1 MTIFI
6 CRAPI
11 RFDFTEQKRSTST
24 QCDWTTSIKSST
36 MSAGLSVAMLRGII
50 HVPVTPFTD
59 ENEIDLQT
67 YGRAVEFLLRHDA
80 SSICVNLHLAES
92 LNLALDERKRLAE
105 AAVEAVSG
113 RVPVIVHVSTPG
125 TDQAIELARHAKR
138 TGADCV
144 MAIAP
149 YYWKPSQDALYAH
162 FSAIASATDLPF
174 IAYNSPTIMD
184 GIGIEPATLLKLLD
198 RFPNFIGLKEASH
211 NWEKYLELGRA
222 ARAVRP
228 DFGLFVGTE
237 WIIPSL
243 TLGGTACMSIFGGIA
258 PRFVKSLFD
267 ATENGNLKAALEL
280 QYKFSELYQ
289 IAKLEYPAPTKAMW
303 EIMGRPVG
311 SPRLPNRPV
320 SQARKKEI
328 TAALQR
334 LGLYDTEPHG
344 W

>member
-1 MTIFI
+1 MT
-6 CRAPI
+6 
-11 RFDFTEQKRSTST
+11 S
-24 QCDWTTSIKSST
+24 
-36 MSAGLSVAMLRGII
+36 GLSAATLRGII
-50 HVPVTPFTD
+50 HVPVTPFTN
-59 ENEIDLQT
+59 ENEVDLRT
-67 YGRAVEFLLRHDA
+67 YGRVIEFLLHHDA

-92 LNLALDERKRLAE
+92 LNLTLDERKRLAE

-138 TGADCV
+138 VSADCV

-162 FSAIASATDLPF
+162 FSAIISATDLPF
-174 IAYNSPTIMD
+174 VAYSSPSIMD
-184 GIGIEPATLLKLLD
+184 GVGIEPATLVKLLN

-211 NWEKYLELGRA
+211 NWEKYLELGRV
-222 ARAVRP
+222 ARAIRP

-237 WIIPSL
+237 WMIPSL
-243 TLGGTACMSIFGGIA
+243 TLGGTACMSIVGGIA
-258 PRFVKSLFD
+258 PRFVRSLFD
-267 ATENGNLKAALEL
+267 ATTAGNLKAALEL

-289 IAKLEYPAPTKAMW
+289 IMKIEYPAPTKAMW

-311 SPRLPNRPV
+311 NPRLPNRPL
-320 SQARKKEI
+320 SQERKKEI
-328 TAALQR
+328 TAVLDR

>member
-1 MTIFI
+1 MSSG
-6 CRAPI
+6 A
-11 RFDFTEQKRSTST
+11 STA
-24 QCDWTTSIKSST
+24 I
-36 MSAGLSVAMLRGII
+36 LRGVI
-50 HVPVTPFTD
+50 HVPVTPFTN
-59 ENEIDLQT
+59 ENEIDLRT
-67 YGRAVEFLLRHDA
+67 YGRVIEFLLRHDA
-80 SSICVNLHLAES
+80 SSICINLHLAES
-92 LNLALDERKRLAE
+92 LNLTLDERKRLAE
-105 AAVEAVSG
+105 AAVEVVSG

-125 TDQAIELARHAKR
+125 TDQAIDLARHAKR
-138 TGADCV
+138 VGADCV

-162 FSAIASATDLPF
+162 FSAILSATDLPF
-174 IAYNSPTIMD
+174 IAYSSPSIMD
-184 GIGIEPATLLKLLD
+184 GIGIDSTTLVKLLD

-222 ARAVRP
+222 ARATRP

-237 WIIPSL
+237 WMIPSL

-258 PRFVKSLFD
+258 PLFVNSLFH
-267 ATENGNLKAALEL
+267 ATTRGNLTVALDL

-289 IAKLEYPAPTKAMW
+289 IAKVEYPAPTKAMW

-311 SPRLPNRPV
+311 NPRLPNRPV
-320 SQARKKEI
+320 SQERKREI
-328 TAALQR
+328 TAVLER